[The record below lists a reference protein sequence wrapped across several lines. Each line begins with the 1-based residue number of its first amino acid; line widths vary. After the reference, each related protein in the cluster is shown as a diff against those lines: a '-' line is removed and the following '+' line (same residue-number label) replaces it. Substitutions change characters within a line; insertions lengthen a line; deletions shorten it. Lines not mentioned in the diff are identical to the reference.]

1 MKKKIL
7 AAITMVAA
15 AVLTLTA
22 CGGSDSDKITLKY
35 WYTSDNDI
43 TVEKLAEK
51 YMEDHPNITVETYRM
66 SDMSTDLSAAASAQ
80 NFPDIFEGT
89 DCDTA
94 LTNMYWLDISEYWD
108 NDPETKNLLPTVEEY
123 GIGTYGTSARF
134 TVPHH
139 YQPTA
144 FFIDRNVMK
153 KLNLEMPSADWT
165 WKEMTD
171 LVQKATGQ
179 FDDGIKYYGL
189 GIYITLDSAYGIAAM
204 PASAGKPVGEFGFDG
219 VDFDLSFWAT
229 GEQEY
234 ADLMLS
240 GYVAPT
246 QGSIEMEDWYGD
258 FDAWFGYTA
267 RVAVASEGLWT
278 YQNLWGLKDE
288 EGNEI
293 NQANWGTDWVVYPI
307 PTVLPGEEH
316 NTIAYINPVGISTSC
331 KHPEEA
337 YDLMKFMTFG
347 VDGWNARLDLYE
359 NDEITDEAGK
369 PLKNLQMS
377 TPITMDE
384 GVWARFKALYPQ
396 DDRKPYWDA
405 YFDSIQRPT
414 PFGWLFTAG
423 YWNFCAEYFNMVDGV
438 GIHDLVRK
446 QGKQA
451 SDYVEEA
458 TRQANYY
465 HAEAM
470 LSYFGPDKYNI
481 LSDEE
486 IATYEAMVEEFTK

>member
-1 MKKKIL
+1 MKKKLL
-7 AAITMVAA
+7 AIIVMVAA
-15 AVLTLTA
+15 AVLALTA

-35 WYTSDNDI
+35 WYISDNDL
-43 TVEKLAEK
+43 TVQKLADK
-51 YMEDHPNITVETYRM
+51 YMEDHPNITVEVYHM

-108 NDPETKNLLPTVEEY
+108 NDPETKNLLLTVDEY
-123 GIGTYGTSARF
+123 GIGTYGTNARF
-134 TVPHH
+134 AVPHQ
-139 YQPTA
+139 YQPVA

-153 KLNLEMPSADWT
+153 KLNLAMPNTDWT
-165 WKEMTD
+165 WSEMVN
-171 LVQKATGQ
+171 LVQQATGQ

-189 GIYITLDSAYGIAAM
+189 GIYITLDSVYGIAAM
-204 PASAGKPVGEFGFDG
+204 PASAGKPIGEFGFDG
-219 VDFDLSFWAT
+219 VDFDLSYWAT

-234 ADLMLS
+234 ANLMQS
-240 GYVAPT
+240 GYVAPI
-246 QGSIEMEDWYGD
+246 QGTIEMEDWYGD
-258 FDAWFGYTA
+258 FDAWFGSTA

-278 YQNLWGLKDE
+278 YQNLWGVE
-288 EGNEI
+288 S
-293 NQANWGTDWVVYPI
+293 NQETWGTDWVAF
-307 PTVLPGEEH
+307 PTPVVLPGEER

-347 VDGWNARLDLYE
+347 IDGWNARLDLYE
-359 NDEITDEAGK
+359 DETITNDAGL
-369 PLKNLQMS
+369 PLKHLQMPA
-377 TPITMDE
+377 PITLDE
-384 GVWARFKALYPQ
+384 TVWARFQALYPQ

-405 YFDSIQRPT
+405 YFESIKRPT
-414 PFGWLFTAG
+414 PFGWLFTTG

-451 SDYVEEA
+451 ADYVEEA
-458 TRQANYY
+458 TRMANYY

-470 LSYFGPDKYNI
+470 LSCFGPGKYNI

-486 IATYEAMVEEFTK
+486 IATYQAMIDAMTK